1 MKVNHYTLTFPH
13 TSGNYGNIT
22 INTSGNYGNINNNN
36 YSNINNN
43 NYSNINNNNYGNI
56 NTASGVFFVIFFCIQ
71 ILIINNSL

>member
-13 TSGNYGNIT
+13 TSGNYGNIK
-22 INTSGNYGNINNNN
+22 IYTSGNYG
-36 YSNINNN
+36 NINNN

>member
-13 TSGNYGNIT
+13 TSGNYGNIN
-22 INTSGNYGNINNNN
+22 INTSGNYD
-36 YSNINNN
+36 NINNN